1 MLGWYTN
8 AHTDAGTWV
17 LYIGKRQIAQIVD
30 GGEIEFSNYRY
41 EDGVIYANFGTE
53 GIYVP
58 YVLDQFNL
66 QVDLGD
72 GNILSMCDPNKRI
85 QMYLSLRDIDYIVDL
100 CN

>member
-1 MLGWYTN
+1 MFGWYSN

-17 LYIGKRQIAQIVD
+17 LYIGKHKIAQIVD

-41 EDGVIYANFGTE
+41 EAGVIYADFGTE
-53 GIYVP
+53 GISVP

-72 GNILSMCDPNKRI
+72 GNILSWCDPDRLI
-85 QMYLSLRDIDYIVDL
+85 QMYLSTREIEYITNL